1 VSFDELPSSV
11 DVLVIGAGIIG
22 TAIGARLASHDISV
36 CVLDRYEPA
45 AGCSSAGEG
54 NVLVSDKLPGADL
67 ALALRSVRL
76 WRELGAR
83 LGEQIE
89 FDPKGGLVV
98 AHTGEELA
106 ELFALARDQQL
117 QGVRVRF
124 LDSDE
129 LLTIEPSLTEGL
141 AGGVFYD
148 DDAQVQPM
156 RAVSAYVA
164 ETRRLGGRVV
174 VGTEVLGAEYDPE
187 RRIRYV
193 TTNAGRVEAGTWVVN
208 AAGPWAGEL
217 AGRLGTTIPVVPRRG
232 HILVTEPVSPITK
245 YKVYEASY
253 VGGIHNQAR
262 DWTVSSVVEATV
274 SGTMLLGS
282 SRESVGFSTTTNPA
296 IVAAIARRAIALFPC
311 LESVRLMRTYF
322 GFRPATPDRLPI
334 IGQDTS
340 IPGLLHATGHEGAG
354 IGLAEATAEAIENLV
369 LGRASV
375 IDLAPFSP
383 GRFDVDV
390 RDRP

>member
-1 VSFDELPSSV
+1 MSFDELPASV
-11 DVLVIGAGIIG
+11 DILVIGAGIIG
-22 TAIGARLASHDISV
+22 TAIGARLAAQDISV

-54 NVLVSDKLPGADL
+54 NILVSDKLPGADL
-67 ALALRSVRL
+67 ALALRSAHL

-89 FDPKGGLVV
+89 FEPKGGLVV

-117 QGVRVRF
+117 QGVRARF

-129 LLTIEPSLTEGL
+129 LLTIEPWLSEEL
-141 AGGVFYD
+141 AGGVLYD

-156 RAVSAYVA
+156 RAVGAYVA
-164 ETRRLGGRVV
+164 EVRRLGGRVV
-174 VGTEVLGAEYDPE
+174 VGTEVLGAEYDHE

-193 TTNAGRVEAGTWVVN
+193 TTSAGRVETGAYVVN

-217 AGRLGTTIPVVPRRG
+217 AGRLGTALPVVPRRG
-232 HILVTEPVSPITK
+232 HVLVTEPVSPITG

-253 VGGIHNQAR
+253 VGGIHNEATG
-262 DWTVSSVVEATV
+262 WTVSSVVEATA

-282 SRESVGFSTTTNPA
+282 SRESIGFSRTTNPA
-296 IVAAIARRAIALFPC
+296 IVAAIARRAVALYPC
-311 LESVRLMRTYF
+311 LRSVRLMRTYF

-354 IGLAEATAEAIENLV
+354 IGLAEATAEAIEDLV
-369 LGRASV
+369 LGRASA
-375 IDLAPFSP
+375 IDLEPFSP

-390 RDRP
+390 PDHP